1 MYSDRVTAVTVAYN
15 SGHAIAG
22 CLDSLRGCA
31 LVVVDNA
38 SGDDTQAIVR
48 EHFPE
53 ARIVANTRNEGFG
66 RANNRGC
73 ALATTDYVLFIN
85 PDARLTPGSLDTLLE
100 AASRHPEAALIA
112 PRIVRPGGRVEVS
125 HDVDLWRRSE
135 MPPGPAP
142 APEGDICADFLSGA
156 VLLLR
161 RSALQGY
168 PPFDPSIFLYY
179 EDDDL
184 CLRLRRAG
192 HALIQVPEAVAEHVG
207 GGASRPNWRITW
219 RKFWHMAWSRL
230 YLEEKY
236 FGEAAAAMT
245 GVAHLLRFGPKAIG
259 YLLILNSRKA
269 LRDAARYAGTFAY
282 LFGVKAIR

>member
-1 MYSDRVTAVTVAYN
+1 MCSDRVTAVTVAYN
-15 SGHAIAG
+15 SGHAVAG
-22 CLDSLRGCA
+22 CLESVRGCA

-38 SGDDTQAIVR
+38 SQDDTQAIVR
-48 EHFPE
+48 ERFPE
-53 ARIVANTRNEGFG
+53 ARIVANAVNEGFG

-73 ALATTDYVLFIN
+73 ALANTEYVLFIN
-85 PDARLTPGSLDTLLE
+85 PDARLTPGSLDKLLE
-100 AASRHPEAALIA
+100 AARRHPEAALIA
-112 PRIVRPGGRVEVS
+112 PRILRPGGRVEIS
-125 HDVDLWRRSE
+125 HDVDLWRRGD

-142 APEGDICADFLSGA
+142 EPEGEICADFLSGA
-156 VLLLR
+156 VILLR
-161 RSALQGY
+161 RSALKGY
-168 PPFDPSIFLYY
+168 PPFDPALFLYY

-184 CLRLRRAG
+184 CLRLRREG

-207 GGASRPNWRITW
+207 GGASRPSWRITW

-236 FGEAAAAMT
+236 FGAAAATMT

-259 YLLILNSRKA
+259 YALILNHKKA

-282 LFGVKAIR
+282 LVGVKAIR